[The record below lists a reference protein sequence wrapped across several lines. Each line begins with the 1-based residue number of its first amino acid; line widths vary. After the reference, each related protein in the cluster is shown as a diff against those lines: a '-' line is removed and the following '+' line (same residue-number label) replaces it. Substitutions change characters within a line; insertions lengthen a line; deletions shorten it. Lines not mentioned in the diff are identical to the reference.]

1 MDYFDDF
8 GWCTTDPA
16 FSHRVASEPCPTTS
30 PAEGSGWNW
39 TGFAWV
45 ELRIPTPPVDP
56 EPVTQVRHITK
67 LAFMNRFTDAEAIAL
82 DLASIGATVNA
93 AAIRRYKEKITVAT
107 FIDLD
112 RQDTRAG
119 VQALETL
126 GLLAEGRALII
137 LDSTI
142 QEEEIFKG
150 Q

>member
-1 MDYFDDF
+1 MRYEILENNQVVNTIEADESFM
-8 GWCTTDPA
+8 
-16 FSHRVASEPCPTTS
+16 VANFQPGTYQLAEVQEITKTIETS
-30 PAEGSGWNW
+30 
-39 TGFAWV
+39 T
-45 ELRIPTPPVDP
+45 IIK
-56 EPVTQVRHITK
+56 RHITK

-93 AAIRRYKEKITVAT
+93 AAIRRYKEKISVAT

-119 VQALETL
+119 VLALETL

>member
-1 MDYFDDF
+1 MTLIVVDTGIRPEVYQA
-8 GWCTTDPA
+8 PA
-16 FSHRVASEPCPTTS
+16 AP
-30 PAEGSGWNW
+30 
-39 TGFAWV
+39 
-45 ELRIPTPPVDP
+45 
-56 EPVTQVRHITK
+56 VRHITK

-112 RQDTRAG
+112 REDTRAG

-126 GLLAEGRALII
+126 GLLAEGRALVI